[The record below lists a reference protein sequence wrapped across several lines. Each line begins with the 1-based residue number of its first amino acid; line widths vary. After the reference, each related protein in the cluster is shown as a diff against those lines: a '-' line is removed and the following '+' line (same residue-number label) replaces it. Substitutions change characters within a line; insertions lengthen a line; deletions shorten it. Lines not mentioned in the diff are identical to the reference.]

1 MLLTFRSGPM
11 RYRIEAAHWLTE
23 RGFGKAPQIVEH
35 MGEDGGPVSVKVI
48 RGEGAPD
55 RTRDAAG
62 RDSRGRF
69 RSGVSGNPARR
80 FQPGTSGNPS
90 GKPKNFSIHQL
101 MAEAIDDNTRDE
113 AVRRVQENLKT
124 RRSVLPTL
132 EFAARLN
139 REIGLGSEDRPPG
152 ITGVDPVWWT
162 PHGWGG
168 KQCPRCRRAIGRT
181 RRSSTAHHRTGAE
194 GTDARRTR
202 APVRT
207 LGPGD
212 PELGS
217 AGRP

>member
-152 ITGVDPVWWT
+152 ITITFVSNLQPGALKRRHEAERNSGV
-162 PHGWGG
+162 
-168 KQCPRCRRAIGRT
+168 RRE
-181 RRSSTAHHRTGAE
+181 RSRKDGA
-194 GTDARRTR
+194 A
-202 APVRT
+202 
-207 LGPGD
+207 
-212 PELGS
+212 
-217 AGRP
+217 